1 MPEENQDF
9 IDLPENVVEELRRRQ
24 QEQQEKY
31 RELLELQQEFEN
43 LNESNQDYL
52 QGIGDIN
59 GVDDIENYQ
68 VVEGGMQRVPEE
80 QRQQQ
85 MQQAQEVQERSSDLE
100 TAEAVSRVE
109 QMDLP
114 AAQQFVGEDE
124 DRSEVLQAL
133 VQKQ

>member
-1 MPEENQDF
+1 MPENNQDF
-9 IDLPENVVEELRRRQ
+9 IDLPQNVVEELRRRQ

-43 LNESNQDYL
+43 LNDSNQDYL

-85 MQQAQEVQERSSDLE
+85 MQQAQEVEERSVDLE

-114 AAQQFVGEDE
+114 AAQQFVVEDE

>member
-85 MQQAQEVQERSSDLE
+85 MQQAQEVQERSVDLE

>member
-1 MPEENQDF
+1 MSEDNQDF
-9 IDLPENVVEELRRRQ
+9 IDLPENVVEELRNRQ

-68 VVEGGMQRVPEE
+68 VVEGGMRRIPEE

-124 DRSEVLQAL
+124 DRPEVLQAL